1 MEPYDEN
8 IRRLIVQERIERLA
22 HDYPSVPRE
31 RRRRGRLELRKLL
44 GVVGAY
50 RRARKAQPAR
60 S

>member
-8 IRRLIVQERIERLA
+8 TRRLIVRERIERLA

-44 GVVGAY
+44 GVGAY

>member
-8 IRRLIVQERIERLA
+8 TRRLIVRERIERLA
-22 HDYPSVPRE
+22 RDYPSVPRE
-31 RRRRGRLELRKLL
+31 RRRRGRLELRNLL
-44 GVVGAY
+44 GAAAY

>member
-8 IRRLIVQERIERLA
+8 TRRLIVKERIERLA

-31 RRRRGRLELRKLL
+31 RRRRGRLDLRQLL
-44 GVVGAY
+44 GVGAY

-60 S
+60 G